1 MDDIDGMPLAKRRR
15 LPISTSPSS
24 SPHGPSTPKRSIGFP
39 VERVSVEVSKKWP
52 GLPRGVNF
60 NPSDEDLLW
69 HLLAKVGKGN
79 ADPHPFIH
87 EFITC
92 LDEFEAFGCTHPQK
106 LPGIRKDGG
115 DSYFFHKSFKTCI
128 AEIRQHQKMRDSDS
142 GDVCWQKSGKSK
154 SLIVDGKH
162 HGYKTMMILYENA
175 SWVMH
180 QYHLGVEK
188 IDQEE
193 FVVSK
198 IFYQRTGQ
206 VNRSVEDL
214 ALGTDETVLGEAGS
228 LIFSKMDRHLDLV
241 NADATSQDILMDDHD
256 PKPHLSLKVYNH
268 KYPSDVSE
276 IADAQVRRV
285 NSDMIPDSEVEVHT
299 AKTGGNDIIQPS
311 NLPNYLMDP
320 KTEHPDCN
328 TNLLIEDSDS
338 MPMAVTGV
346 HPNDDELDHVLLH
359 VRTHMLLSSMKSG
372 TTDSRCSS
380 DSCSCGLNHT
390 LENLLHAKDGGFV
403 PQNDS
408 MSNMETTYGKD
419 ILGPVQGISSCPLVN
434 NTTDCDPDREQY
446 NMHSPNKESSR
457 MDSHLPESGN
467 LYMANN
473 IMAEPSGS
481 STAESYSMV
490 HQCSNLPCC
499 QNNILLEASFSEEN
513 LGNDGLSSYH
523 TPQTPVLGEGIVN
536 TDCRPSR
543 SGLSGQPISLKTETM
558 EEVYTDHVS
567 ETNRGLE
574 FGAHGLGTLEKR
586 VIGIS
591 GTTALCSS
599 EVRMC
604 PEVNLLKTNKFQT
617 DQMICNCSKDAN
629 TLDPQLLTLGQSLED
644 QNNGNDV
651 LDSVLPSII
660 SEVKVEPLEEICTH
674 NGSGTT
680 AQKPVSS
687 SLEATSRKPTRSCQ
701 SGYSAKTEKHTEYSL
716 TDKHCKDL
724 PSSDCC
730 NSQRKTT
737 INSLCLE
744 QPFLKKDLHLNS
756 NSSKFFNSAC
766 SRKGSNRQENVFLHK
781 RSLIEQV
788 GNRCS
793 HHASTTENV
802 HVNNTEAHISRT
814 EVKKEYADDFSKDMQ
829 ADVISPKPEMLACGV
844 VSYLK
849 YNNNNMNNSQQ
860 FLPQNKKCEP
870 VNTPNAQVNNFSL
883 RRKRKKTATDSVERA
898 LEEDAP
904 GLLQVLL
911 DKGITIDEIKLYGAA
926 EDDEA
931 LEISSSDDNFEEL
944 ETVITKIFSSQASLF
959 KFSVAR
965 HMKGSKA
972 VYCLSCLI
980 SLIEQTRYLQFRNSP
995 VEWGWCRDLQ
1005 SFIFV
1010 FQMHNRIVLE
1020 RPEYGYATYFFE
1032 LVDSLPVDWQIKR
1045 LVTAMKLTSCSRTT
1059 LIENKPLLVGEDLTK
1074 GEAHVLEEYGWTPNC
1089 GLGTMLNYCDRVVH
1103 DKKYERYSNEW
1114 RAKIGRLL
1122 MEGHD
1127 SGRTIL
1133 VKLPKRVVKYRGG
1146 ENLKIKLEN

>member
-15 LPISTSPSS
+15 LPILTSPFS
-24 SPHGPSTPKRSIGFP
+24 SPHGPSTPKRSIDFP
-39 VERVSVEVSKKWP
+39 VERVSMEVPKKWP

-69 HLLAKVGKGN
+69 HLVAKVGKGN

-92 LDEFEAFGCTHPQK
+92 LDEFEAFGYTHPQK
-106 LPGIRKDGG
+106 LPGIRKDGSA
-115 DSYFFHKSFKTCI
+115 SYFFHRSFKTCI
-128 AEIRQHQKMRDSDS
+128 AEIRQHEKMCDSDF
-142 GDVCWQKSGKSK
+142 GDVCWQKSGISK

-162 HGYKTMMILYENA
+162 QGYKTMMILYENA

-198 IFYQRTGQ
+198 IFHQRTWQ
-206 VNRSVEDL
+206 VNKSVEDL
-214 ALGTDETVLGEAGS
+214 ALSADETVLGEAGS
-228 LIFSKMDRHLDLV
+228 LFFSKMDHHLDLV
-241 NADATSQDILMDDHD
+241 NADATSQDILMDGQD
-256 PKPHLSLKVYNH
+256 PKPHLSLEVYNH
-268 KYPSDVSE
+268 KYPSDGSE
-276 IADAQVRRV
+276 KIDAQVRRS
-285 NSDMIPDSEVEVHT
+285 NSDMIPDSEVEGHI
-299 AKTGGNDIIQPS
+299 AKTGGNDIIQS
-311 NLPNYLMDP
+311 FNLPNHLVDA
-320 KTEHPDCN
+320 KTEHLDCN
-328 TNLLIEDSDS
+328 TNLLIEGTDGI
-338 MPMAVTGV
+338 PAAVTGV
-346 HPNDDELDHVLLH
+346 HAKDDELDHVLLH

-372 TTDSRCSS
+372 TTDSICSS
-380 DSCSCGLNHT
+380 DSSSCGLNHT
-390 LENLLHAKDGGFV
+390 MENLLHAKDGGFV

-408 MSNMETTYGKD
+408 MSNMETTYRKD
-419 ILGPVQGISSCPLVN
+419 ILGPVQDISSCPLVN
-434 NTTDCDPDREQY
+434 NATDCDPGREQY
-446 NMHSPNKESSR
+446 NMQSPKKENSC
-457 MDSHLPESGN
+457 MDSHIPESGN
-467 LYMANN
+467 LNMANN
-473 IMAEPSGS
+473 IMADPPGS

-499 QNNILLEASFSEEN
+499 QNNTLLETNFSEEN
-513 LGNDGLSSYH
+513 LGNNGLSSYH
-523 TPQTPVLGEGIVN
+523 TPQTPVFGERIVN

-543 SGLSGQPISLKTETM
+543 SGVSGQLISLKTETM
-558 EEVYTDHVS
+558 EEVYTDDVS
-567 ETNRGLE
+567 EANRGLE
-574 FGAHGLGTLEKR
+574 FGAHGLGPLEKH

-591 GTTALCSS
+591 GTTALSSS

-617 DQMICNCSKDAN
+617 DQMICNCSRDAN
-629 TLDPQLLTLGQSLED
+629 TLDPQLLALGQSLED

-651 LDSVLPSII
+651 LDSVLPSIN

-674 NGSGTT
+674 NGLGTT

-687 SLEATSRKPTRSCQ
+687 SLEATSRKPTWSSG
-701 SGYSAKTEKHTEYSL
+701 SGYSAKTKKHIEYSL
-716 TDKHCKDL
+716 TDKHCQDML
-724 PSSDCC
+724 ASDSC

-737 INSLCLE
+737 INSLCSE
-744 QPFLKKDLHLNS
+744 PPFLKKDLHLNS
-756 NSSKFFNSAC
+756 NSLNFLNSAC
-766 SRKGSNRQENVFLHK
+766 SRKGSNSQENVFLHK
-781 RSLIEQV
+781 RSSIEQV

-793 HHASTTENV
+793 HHASITENV
-802 HVNNTEAHISRT
+802 HVDNTEAHISRT
-814 EVKKEYADDFSKDMQ
+814 EVKEYADDFSKDMQ

-844 VSYLK
+844 VSFLK
-849 YNNNNMNNSQQ
+849 YNNNVNNLQR

-870 VNTPNAQVNNFSL
+870 VNTPDAQVNNFSL
-883 RRKRKKTATDSVERA
+883 RRKGKKTATDSVERA

-911 DKGITIDEIKLYGAA
+911 DKGITIDEIKLYGATD
-926 EDDEA
+926 DDEA

-944 ETVITKIFSSQASLF
+944 ETVITKIFSSRTSLL

-980 SLIEQTRYLQFRNSP
+980 SLIEQTRYLQFRSSP

-1010 FQMHNRIVLE
+1010 FQTHNRIVLE

-1032 LVDSLPVDWQIKR
+1032 LVDSLPIGWQIKR

-1059 LIENKPLLVGEDLTK
+1059 LIENRPLLVGEDLTE
-1074 GEAHVLEEYGWTPNC
+1074 GEARVLEEYGWTPNC

-1127 SGRTIL
+1127 AGRTIL
-1133 VKLPKRVVKYRGG
+1133 VKLPKRVVKHKGG
-1146 ENLKIKLEN
+1146 ENLKIKVEN

>member
-39 VERVSVEVSKKWP
+39 VERASLEVSKKWP
-52 GLPRGVNF
+52 GLPRGVSF

-92 LDEFEAFGCTHPQK
+92 LDQFEAFGYTHPQK

-115 DSYFFHKSFKTCI
+115 ASYFFHKSFKTCI

-142 GDVCWQKSGKSK
+142 GDICWQKSGKSK
-154 SLIVDGKH
+154 PLIVDGKH
-162 HGYKTMMILYENA
+162 QGYKTMMILYENA

-198 IFYQRTGQ
+198 IFHQRTGQ
-206 VNRSVEDL
+206 VNKSVEDL
-214 ALGTDETVLGEAGS
+214 ALGADETVLGEAGS
-228 LIFSKMDRHLDLV
+228 LIFSKMDHRLDRV
-241 NADATSQDILMDDHD
+241 NADATSQDILMDGHD
-256 PKPHLSLKVYNH
+256 PKPHLSLEVYNH
-268 KYPSDVSE
+268 KYPSDGSE

-285 NSDMIPDSEVEVHT
+285 NSDMIPDSEVEGHT

-311 NLPNYLMDP
+311 NLPNHLMDA
-320 KTEHPDCN
+320 KTKHPDCN
-328 TNLLIEDSDS
+328 TNLLIES
-338 MPMAVTGV
+338 MDGIPVAVTG
-346 HPNDDELDHVLLH
+346 PKDDELDHVLLH
-359 VRTHMLLSSMKSG
+359 VRNHMLLLSMKSG

-380 DSCSCGLNHT
+380 DSSSCGLNHT
-390 LENLLHAKDGGFV
+390 MENLLHAKDGGFV

-419 ILGPVQGISSCPLVN
+419 ILGPVQGISSCPSVN
-434 NTTDCDPDREQY
+434 NTTDYDPGREQY
-446 NMHSPNKESSR
+446 NMHSPNKESSC
-457 MDSHLPESGN
+457 MDGHLPQSGN
-467 LYMANN
+467 LYMGNN

-499 QNNILLEASFSEEN
+499 QKNILLEASFSEEN
-513 LGNDGLSSYH
+513 LGNNGLSSYH

-543 SGLSGQPISLKTETM
+543 SGLSGQLISLKTETM
-558 EEVYTDHVS
+558 EEIYTDDVS
-567 ETNRGLE
+567 ETNRELE
-574 FGAHGLGTLEKR
+574 FGAYGLGTLEKR

-591 GTTALCSS
+591 GTTALSSS
-599 EVRMC
+599 EVRMYT
-604 PEVNLLKTNKFQT
+604 EVNLLKTNKFQT
-617 DQMICNCSKDAN
+617 DQMICNCSRDAN

-674 NGSGTT
+674 NGSRTT
-680 AQKPVSS
+680 PKKPVSS
-687 SLEATSRKPTRSCQ
+687 SLEATSRKLTRSSR
-701 SGYSAKTEKHTEYSL
+701 SGYSAKTKKHTEYSL
-716 TDKHCKDL
+716 TDKHCKDML
-724 PSSDCC
+724 SSDCC

-737 INSLCLE
+737 INSLCSE

-756 NSSKFFNSAC
+756 NSSKFLNSA
-766 SRKGSNRQENVFLHK
+766 SSQKGSNSQDNVFLHK

-793 HHASTTENV
+793 HHASITENV

-829 ADVISPKPEMLACGV
+829 ADVISPKPEMLACRL

-849 YNNNNMNNSQQ
+849 HNMDNSQQ
-860 FLPQNKKCEP
+860 ILPQNQNCEP

-911 DKGITIDEIKLYGAA
+911 DKGITIDEIKLYGAT

-944 ETVITKIFSSQASLF
+944 ETVITKIFSSRASLF

-980 SLIEQTRYLQFRNSP
+980 SLIEQTRYLQFRDNP

-1010 FQMHNRIVLE
+1010 FQTHNRIVLE

-1032 LVDSLPVDWQIKR
+1032 LVDSLPIDWQIKR

-1059 LIENKPLLVGEDLTK
+1059 LIENKPLLVGEDLTE
-1074 GEAHVLEEYGWTPNC
+1074 GEARVLEEYGWTPNC

-1133 VKLPKRVVKYRGG
+1133 VKLPKRVVKYKGG
-1146 ENLKIKLEN
+1146 QNLKIKLEN